1 MKRALLIAALLA
13 ACGGDGAKPK
23 GDAGPGMIDAPVVM
37 TDAPIDAPVTPA
49 TLTSYVIDLVQHHTT
64 GTEAS
69 RPFSEFQAL
78 VDPDGSNGSAYAPLF
93 P

>member
-1 MKRALLIAALLA
+1 MKIVLFVAALAVVA
-13 ACGGDGAKPK
+13 ACGDDGLKLK
-23 GDAGPGMIDAPVVM
+23 GDAGPGTVDAPVVM
-37 TDAPIDAPVTPA
+37 PDAPVAPA

-64 GTEAS
+64 GTEAP

-78 VDPDGSNGSAYAPLF
+78 ADPDGSNGSAYAPLF